1 MRAECIRAVDHRH
14 IEILTHMNVRLVVLA
29 LVATACSRQAVVGS
43 GPTVAPP
50 VQTPAAPPVKIDVR
64 ASATINDV
72 ANTTIGTATFADTPA
87 GLLVSISVT
96 GLGIGPHGVHL
107 HAVGSC
113 VTPGFAS
120 AGGHF
125 NPGDKKHGFLN
136 PDGHH
141 AGDMPNIV
149 SPPSG
154 VHKAE
159 FVVEGVK
166 LTGRGGLLDNDGA
179 SIVVHGSGD
188 DHYTDP
194 SGNSGGRIACGVI
207 KLAP

>member
-1 MRAECIRAVDHRH
+1 MKA
-14 IEILTHMNVRLVVLA
+14 RLVVLA
-29 LVATACSRQAVVGS
+29 IAATACARQAVVTS
-43 GPTVAPP
+43 TPTTTP
-50 VQTPAAPPVKIDVR
+50 VRTTTPPPVKADVR

-72 ANTTIGTATFADTPA
+72 ANTTVGTATFADTPA
-87 GLLVSISVT
+87 GLLVSISIS

-107 HAVGSC
+107 HAVGAC
-113 VTPGFAS
+113 ATPGFTS

-125 NPGDKKHGFLN
+125 NPEDRKHGFLN

-149 SPPSG
+149 SAPSG
-154 VHKAE
+154 VHKVE
-159 FVVEGVK
+159 FIVEGVK
-166 LTGRGGLLDNDGA
+166 LTGRGGLIDNDGA
-179 SIVVHGSGD
+179 SIVVHGAGD

-207 KLAP
+207 KLAS

>member
-1 MRAECIRAVDHRH
+1 MQSRF
-14 IEILTHMNVRLVVLA
+14 VVLA
-29 LVATACSRQAVVGS
+29 ILASGCARQAVVS
-43 GPTVAPP
+43 SAPTVQPP
-50 VQTPAAPPVKIDVR
+50 VQTPAPPPVKIDVR

-87 GLLVSISVT
+87 GLLVSLNIS

-113 VTPGFAS
+113 VTPAFTS
-120 AGGHF
+120 AGAHF
-125 NPGDKKHGFLN
+125 NPDGRKHGFLN

-141 AGDMPNIV
+141 AGDMPNII

-154 VHKAE
+154 VHKVE
-159 FVVEGVK
+159 FIVEGVK
-166 LTGRGGLLDNDGA
+166 LTGRGGLIDDDGA
-179 SIVVHGSGD
+179 SIVIHGAGD
-188 DHYTDP
+188 DHSTDP

-207 KLAP
+207 KATP